1 MRLFR
6 LSIVVLALI
15 VSSCSGSPA
24 APTTDSTFVPSIFF
38 TGGSSLMVGQAV
50 QLAATERLTSSTTQD
65 VTSASTWQSSNPA
78 VATVSGAGLVTAASL
93 GSAVITATSQSVAGT
108 LLVSVVAN
116 TVRSILVVGP
126 NTLAIGQT
134 SALSAAASTT
144 TSGIQVVTGG
154 VAWLSSKPDVAS
166 VSSDGVLTA
175 TAPGTTTISA
185 TYAGVT
191 GSLTVTV
198 VNLVATSIAFFGPTT
213 VTSGTPT
220 QLMAT
225 AMFADGTAQI
235 ITNVAT
241 WQSSNA
247 GAATVSSSGL
257 VTWVAIGTTTITAS
271 YLGITGSVVMSAN

>member
-1 MRLFR
+1 
-6 LSIVVLALI
+6 
-15 VSSCSGSPA
+15 
-24 APTTDSTFVPSIFF
+24 
-38 TGGSSLMVGQAV
+38 MVGQTA
-50 QLAATERLTSSTTQD
+50 QLTATERLTSSITQD
-65 VTSASTWQSSNPA
+65 VTSTSTWQSSNPA
-78 VATVSGAGLVTAASL
+78 VATVSGAGVVTAASL
-93 GSAVITATSQSVAGT
+93 GSTVITATSQSVAGT

-144 TSGIQVVTGG
+144 TSGMQVVTDG
-154 VAWLSSKPDVAS
+154 VAWQSSKPDVAS
-166 VSSDGVLTA
+166 VSRDGVLTA

-198 VNLVATSIAFFGPTT
+198 VNLVVTSIAFFGPTT

-225 AMFADGTAQI
+225 AMFADGMAQI
-235 ITNVAT
+235 ITNMAS
-241 WQSSNA
+241 WQSSDT

-257 VTWVAIGTTTITAS
+257 VTWVATGTTTITAS